1 MPMENIIHFFRDI
14 LDGPLYVI
22 VVIISILLLCVC
34 IGYLIDVRQKR
45 QHIYKEQE
53 ILIDK
58 IQPEKLFKQTFVP
71 DKLIAS
77 NVYQKQSKFGTK
89 GSSKYKFH
97 VRDLQ
102 EYLKYRGYDN
112 N

>member
-1 MPMENIIHFFRDI
+1 MENIIHFFRDI

-53 ILIDK
+53 IN
-58 IQPEKLFKQTFVP
+58 
-71 DKLIAS
+71 S
-77 NVYQKQSKFGTK
+77 NQDAVALNTNSEVKSVYSG
-89 GSSKYKFH
+89 
-97 VRDLQ
+97 
-102 EYLKYRGYDN
+102 EDN
-112 N
+112 TDSNDII

>member
-1 MPMENIIHFFRDI
+1 MENIIHFFRDI

-53 ILIDK
+53 IN
-58 IQPEKLFKQTFVP
+58 
-71 DKLIAS
+71 S
-77 NVYQKQSKFGTK
+77 NQDAVVLNTNSEVKSVYS
-89 GSSKYKFH
+89 
-97 VRDLQ
+97 D
-102 EYLKYRGYDN
+102 EDN
-112 N
+112 TDSNDII

>member
-1 MPMENIIHFFRDI
+1 MENIIHFFMDI

-53 ILIDK
+53 IN
-58 IQPEKLFKQTFVP
+58 
-71 DKLIAS
+71 S
-77 NVYQKQSKFGTK
+77 NQDAVVLNPNSEVKSVYSG
-89 GSSKYKFH
+89 
-97 VRDLQ
+97 
-102 EYLKYRGYDN
+102 EDN
-112 N
+112 TDSNDII

>member
-1 MPMENIIHFFRDI
+1 MENIIHFFRDI

-53 ILIDK
+53 IN
-58 IQPEKLFKQTFVP
+58 
-71 DKLIAS
+71 S
-77 NVYQKQSKFGTK
+77 NHDAVALNTNSEVKSVYSG
-89 GSSKYKFH
+89 
-97 VRDLQ
+97 
-102 EYLKYRGYDN
+102 EDN
-112 N
+112 TDSNDII

>member
-1 MPMENIIHFFRDI
+1 MENIIHFFRDI

-53 ILIDK
+53 IN
-58 IQPEKLFKQTFVP
+58 
-71 DKLIAS
+71 S
-77 NVYQKQSKFGTK
+77 NQDAVVLNTNSEVKSVYSG
-89 GSSKYKFH
+89 
-97 VRDLQ
+97 
-102 EYLKYRGYDN
+102 EDN
-112 N
+112 TDSNDII

>member
-1 MPMENIIHFFRDI
+1 MENIIHFFRDI

-53 ILIDK
+53 IN
-58 IQPEKLFKQTFVP
+58 
-71 DKLIAS
+71 S
-77 NVYQKQSKFGTK
+77 NQDAVVLNPNSEVKSVYSG
-89 GSSKYKFH
+89 
-97 VRDLQ
+97 
-102 EYLKYRGYDN
+102 EDN
-112 N
+112 TDSNDIIKE

>member
-1 MPMENIIHFFRDI
+1 MENIIHFFRDI

-53 ILIDK
+53 IN
-58 IQPEKLFKQTFVP
+58 
-71 DKLIAS
+71 S
-77 NVYQKQSKFGTK
+77 NHDAVVLNPNSEVKSVYSG
-89 GSSKYKFH
+89 
-97 VRDLQ
+97 
-102 EYLKYRGYDN
+102 EDN
-112 N
+112 TDSNDII

>member
-1 MPMENIIHFFRDI
+1 MENIIHFFRDI

-53 ILIDK
+53 IN
-58 IQPEKLFKQTFVP
+58 
-71 DKLIAS
+71 S
-77 NVYQKQSKFGTK
+77 NQDAVALNTNSEVKSVYS
-89 GSSKYKFH
+89 
-97 VRDLQ
+97 D
-102 EYLKYRGYDN
+102 EYNTDSN
-112 N
+112 DII

>member
-1 MPMENIIHFFRDI
+1 MENIIHIFRDI

-53 ILIDK
+53 IN
-58 IQPEKLFKQTFVP
+58 
-71 DKLIAS
+71 S
-77 NVYQKQSKFGTK
+77 NQDAVVLNPNSEVKSVYSG
-89 GSSKYKFH
+89 
-97 VRDLQ
+97 
-102 EYLKYRGYDN
+102 EDN
-112 N
+112 TDSNDII

>member
-53 ILIDK
+53 IN
-58 IQPEKLFKQTFVP
+58 
-71 DKLIAS
+71 S
-77 NVYQKQSKFGTK
+77 NQDAVVLNPNSEVKSVYSG
-89 GSSKYKFH
+89 
-97 VRDLQ
+97 
-102 EYLKYRGYDN
+102 EDN
-112 N
+112 TDSNDII

>member
-14 LDGPLYVI
+14 FAGTLYVI

-53 ILIDK
+53 IN
-58 IQPEKLFKQTFVP
+58 
-71 DKLIAS
+71 S
-77 NVYQKQSKFGTK
+77 NQDAVVLNTNSEVKSVYS
-89 GSSKYKFH
+89 
-97 VRDLQ
+97 D
-102 EYLKYRGYDN
+102 EDN
-112 N
+112 TDSNDII

>member
-53 ILIDK
+53 IN
-58 IQPEKLFKQTFVP
+58 
-71 DKLIAS
+71 S
-77 NVYQKQSKFGTK
+77 NQDAVVLNTNSEVKSVYSG
-89 GSSKYKFH
+89 
-97 VRDLQ
+97 
-102 EYLKYRGYDN
+102 EDN
-112 N
+112 TDSNDII

>member
-1 MPMENIIHFFRDI
+1 MENIIHFFRDI

-53 ILIDK
+53 INPNQDAVVLNTNSEVKSVYSGEDN
-58 IQPEKLFKQTFVP
+58 T
-71 DKLIAS
+71 DS
-77 NVYQKQSKFGTK
+77 N
-89 GSSKYKFH
+89 
-97 VRDLQ
+97 DII
-102 EYLKYRGYDN
+102 
-112 N
+112 

>member
-1 MPMENIIHFFRDI
+1 MENIIHFFRDI

-53 ILIDK
+53 INYNQDAVVLNPNSEVKSVYSGEDN
-58 IQPEKLFKQTFVP
+58 T
-71 DKLIAS
+71 DS
-77 NVYQKQSKFGTK
+77 N
-89 GSSKYKFH
+89 
-97 VRDLQ
+97 DII
-102 EYLKYRGYDN
+102 
-112 N
+112 

>member
-53 ILIDK
+53 IT
-58 IQPEKLFKQTFVP
+58 Q
-71 DKLIAS
+71 S
-77 NVYQKQSKFGTK
+77 N
-89 GSSKYKFH
+89 
-97 VRDLQ
+97 
-102 EYLKYRGYDN
+102 
-112 N
+112 